1 MKHSILK
8 RVVPIIIV
16 LLGIVMATIG
26 GAAAQ
31 DDSLTFAMVSHGG
44 VGNPFWIVVIKGM
57 EDACALLEAECQWL
71 ADPVDNVNDM
81 AGYWDD
87 ALALNP
93 DGIGTTSPNPDV
105 IRGGVETAAEQGIP
119 VIIFNTADPNVGTDE
134 ALPALFYIGASEFSG
149 GQNNAR
155 RILAEAAA
163 DGVTI
168 AGVVCPIQEV
178 GHSGLEARCAGVES
192 VMDEEGIP
200 VERLTIT
207 NDVPASA
214 GTIQDFFAANPTF
227 NAITLLGPNPS
238 SSWNLA
244 RSEMGVPARGEE
256 GYVYATTHD
265 TSQEIYEMIQGDG
278 LLQAIDQQ
286 PYLQGFETI
295 MWLYLNSQFELA
307 PGGDIFTGPGVID
320 QSNVD
325 AIIELT
331 AAGYR

>member
-1 MKHSILK
+1 MKYVK
-8 RVVPIIIV
+8 RLLPVMLLLAGV
-16 LLGIVMATIG
+16 LLVSLGVVG
-26 GAAAQ
+26 AQ
-31 DDSLTFAMVSHGG
+31 DDGLTFAMVSHGG
-44 VGNPFWIVVIKGM
+44 VGNPFWIVVIKGQ

-71 ADPVDNVNDM
+71 SDPVDNVNDM

-105 IRGGVETAAEQGIP
+105 IRGGVETAHERGIP
-119 VIIFNTADPNVGTDE
+119 VIIFNTADPNAGTDQS
-134 ALPALFYIGASEFSG
+134 LGALFYIGASEFSG
-149 GQNNAR
+149 GRSNAN

-168 AGVVCPIQEV
+168 TRVVCPIQEV
-178 GHSGLEARCAGVES
+178 GHSGLEARCSGVES
-192 VMDEEGIP
+192 VMDEQGIP
-200 VERLTIT
+200 VDRLTIT
-207 NDVPASA
+207 NDVTASA
-214 GTIQDFFAANPTF
+214 GTIQDYFAANADA

-244 RSEMGVPARGEE
+244 AQEMGLEPRQ
-256 GYVYATTHD
+256 VYATTHD
-265 TSQEIYEMIQGDG
+265 TSQEIYQMIQDG
-278 LLQAIDQQ
+278 YLLQAIDQQ

-320 QSNVD
+320 QSNVE